1 MGFTEFYWVFLG
13 FTGFYRVIIGFTGFY
28 RVLLGFPGFNRVLLG
43 FMGFYG
49 FYWVFSIRP
58 HFIDIRS
65 TETARVP
72 PPNLED
78 ALQDASDARDA
89 RDARMPRA
97 STTPAPRF
105 SNNPSHSKSCKA
117 PPRAES
123 WPMERFSA
131 RC

>member
-1 MGFTEFYWVFLG
+1 
-13 FTGFYRVIIGFTGFY
+13 
-28 RVLLGFPGFNRVLLG
+28 
-43 FMGFYG
+43 MGFYG

-105 SNNPSHSKSCKA
+105 SNNPSHSKSSPEPKVGTWKDSLQDA
-117 PPRAES
+117 RDALDVRMPRAC
-123 WPMERFSA
+123 RA
-131 RC
+131 RASDFRIIPTTND